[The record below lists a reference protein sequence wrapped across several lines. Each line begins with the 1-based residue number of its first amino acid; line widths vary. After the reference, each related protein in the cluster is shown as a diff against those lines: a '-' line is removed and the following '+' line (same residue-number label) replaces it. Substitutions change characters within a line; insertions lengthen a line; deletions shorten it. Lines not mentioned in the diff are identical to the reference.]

1 MTDHNAQT
9 EGAGNDLPAADG
21 LIGNMRK
28 TPIPRDRRTV
38 FARRNPI
45 KDFFISMF
53 SFLGSPC
60 CLLLEVFIRKDF
72 GERYFKLSAAV
83 VVALLVGGIP
93 LLSLTDLG
101 SFNPDEFMGGG
112 NEEYSMRRNVSFL
125 VEWFTWYAFLAAFL
139 FMSFKHYRD
148 QKKAPSVFDA
158 QKYSLYTGRN
168 LPFFKAM
175 INAVGVTK
183 NVSHRMVEIVVEPV
197 FFLIIGLVLWKFF
210 GQNVGVL
217 IIICSLIYS
226 LSYVA
231 RYDEADNYM
240 MDKLDNIIISRE
252 LQNVLINELAPENA
266 GYVENR
272 GQLPRNADIRQKLF
286 EHIKR
291 EQDLEGVDIA

>member
-9 EGAGNDLPAADG
+9 EGAGNDLPAVDG
-21 LIGNMRK
+21 LNGNMRK

-72 GERYFKLSAAV
+72 GERYFKLSSAI
-83 VVALLVGGIP
+83 VVALLVGAIP
-93 LLSLTDLG
+93 LLSLTEMG

-112 NEEYSMRRNVSFL
+112 DEEYPMRRNVSFL
-125 VEWFTWYAFLAAFL
+125 VEWFSWYAFLAAFL

-148 QKKAPSVFDA
+148 QLTAPSVFKA
-158 QKYSLYTGRN
+158 QKYSLYTGRHSG
-168 LPFFKAM
+168 FFKGLLHKAGPL
-175 INAVGVTK
+175 NKA
-183 NVSHRMVEIVVEPV
+183 SHRTVETVIEPV
-197 FFLIIGLVLWKFF
+197 FFLVIGLVLWKFL

-217 IIICSLIYS
+217 IMICSLIYS

-231 RYDEADNYM
+231 RYDEADNFM

-252 LQNVLINELAPENA
+252 LQNVLINELVPENA
-266 GYVENR
+266 GYVESR
-272 GQLPRNADIRQKLF
+272 GRLPKDINIRQQIF
-286 EHIKR
+286 EQIKK